1 MCNIWKTFMIKLF
14 GSNKPEEKPQE
25 VKKYLFSK
33 EDLYKINGNMNQ
45 KDCDFYYEALNE
57 ILPKYG
63 INTKLR
69 VSHFL
74 AQILH
79 ESGHLK
85 YKSENLNYSAQ
96 ALRKTFSKYFPTD
109 EIATKYA
116 RQPEKIANRVYANR
130 MGNGDEKSGDG
141 WKHRGRGV
149 LQLTGK
155 TNYINCG
162 RDLGLDL
169 ENNPDLVANDSAVSI
184 QVACW
189 FWKKNDLNIYADN
202 DDIKTITK
210 RINGGYIGLDDRMS
224 IYKIAKSVIKM
235 EK

>member
-1 MCNIWKTFMIKLF
+1 MNKLWEIIMIKLF
-14 GSNKPEEKPQE
+14 GKEKPKE
-25 VKKYLFSK
+25 NVKTYLFSK
-33 EDLYKINGNMNQ
+33 EDLYKINSNMNQ
-45 KDCDFYYEALNE
+45 KECDFYYEALNE
-57 ILPKYG
+57 ILPQYG

-69 VSHFL
+69 ICHFL

-96 ALRKTFSKYFPTD
+96 ALRKTFGKYFPND
-109 EIATKYA
+109 EIAEKYA

-130 MGNGDEKSGDG
+130 MGNSNEASSDG
-141 WKHRGRGV
+141 WNFRGRGV

-162 RDLGLDL
+162 RDLGIDL
-169 ENNPDLVANDSAVSI
+169 ENNPDLVANDPIVSI

-189 FWKKNDLNIYADN
+189 FWKRNDLNIYADN

-210 RINGGYIGLDDRMS
+210 HINGGLNGYDNRC
-224 IYKIAKSVIKM
+224 KILNLAKSVIKS
-235 EK
+235 